1 MFNTRSICRGDAGE
15 IGRHIGKYKVR
26 PARAKRFLKL
36 RPNRRFP
43 KIALDEQNARNLFH
57 WQQIKRNH
65 GAIETAA
72 SDPPREPVA
81 HVLTPTA
88 GRSAQIDYAQSCGS
102 VCPADQFPEVYRRRG
117 TGTLRAARVGRKD
130 RKDGRV
136 TRRASRECSRTG
148 IMKLFLA
155 ECGEPIVATRRP
167 LENALNYGFGKYSN
181 GSTGLPCLRTS
192 KCSMTRLAS
201 LSPISAIFWPC
212 ATVSFSLANSLRLC
226 AYAVRKVALCFTMMR

>member
-43 KIALDEQNARNLFH
+43 KIALDEQNARNLSH

-88 GRSAQIDYAQSCGS
+88 GRSAQIDYAQSW
-102 VCPADQFPEVYRRRG
+102 ADQFVPLINFLKLIDGAGPVPFA
-117 TGTLRAARVGRKD
+117 LRAFDVR
-130 RKDGRV
+130 
-136 TRRASRECSRTG
+136 
-148 IMKLFLA
+148 I
-155 ECGEPIVATRRP
+155 
-167 LENALNYGFGKYSN
+167 GK
-181 GSTGLPCLRTS
+181 
-192 KCSMTRLAS
+192 MA
-201 LSPISAIFWPC
+201 A
-212 ATVSFSLANSLRLC
+212 
-226 AYAVRKVALCFTMMR
+226 